1 MATGKPKVTLPNKS
15 MQPGPSALS
24 SRGRVLP
31 KASPSKPRAVKE
43 LPKRDTKPKPRSEA
57 GKQMDL
63 LTKTS
68 TSRRPAPKAAP
79 TRKQVIAKSMK
90 ANPNVEL
97 SALSRGVAA
106 KNQARRNA
114 SQAAIN
120 SVKSQRD
127 AAMKQL
133 EIKRMRDK
141 LKGK

>member
-1 MATGKPKVTLPNKS
+1 MATGKPKVTLPKKS
-15 MQPGPSALS
+15 IQPGPSRLVA
-24 SRGRVLP
+24 GVRVMP
-31 KASPSKPRAVKE
+31 KAKSSKPRTIMEMPERVA
-43 LPKRDTKPKPRSEA
+43 RPKPRSEA
-57 GKQMDL
+57 GKQMDV
-63 LTKTS
+63 LTNKS
-68 TSRRPAPKAAP
+68 GVGRPRSKATL

-90 ANPNVEL
+90 TNPNAEL
-97 SALSRGVAA
+97 SVLQRGVAM

-114 SQAAIN
+114 SQAAIS

>member
-1 MATGKPKVTLPNKS
+1 MDVLTNKS
-15 MQPGPSALS
+15 GV
-24 SRGRVLP
+24 GR
-31 KASPSKPRAVKE
+31 
-43 LPKRDTKPKPRSEA
+43 PRS
-57 GKQMDL
+57 
-63 LTKTS
+63 
-68 TSRRPAPKAAP
+68 KATL

-90 ANPNVEL
+90 TNPNAEL
-97 SALSRGVAA
+97 SVLQRGVAM

-114 SQAAIN
+114 SQAAIS

>member
-1 MATGKPKVTLPNKS
+1 
-15 MQPGPSALS
+15 
-24 SRGRVLP
+24 
-31 KASPSKPRAVKE
+31 
-43 LPKRDTKPKPRSEA
+43 
-57 GKQMDL
+57 
-63 LTKTS
+63 
-68 TSRRPAPKAAP
+68 
-79 TRKQVIAKSMK
+79 MK